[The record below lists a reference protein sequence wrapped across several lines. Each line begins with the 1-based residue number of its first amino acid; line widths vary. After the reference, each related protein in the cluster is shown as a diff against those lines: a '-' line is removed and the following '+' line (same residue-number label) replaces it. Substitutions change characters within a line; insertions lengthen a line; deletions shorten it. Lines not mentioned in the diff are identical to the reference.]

1 MALIKTSGLVLKY
14 VNLND
19 NDRLFTIFTKD
30 MGKITAMSKGIRSH
44 KHKDFASLGLYSFSE
59 LVLDDSRGLI
69 YINSAQLIENFYN
82 LRTMLEKTSLV
93 SYFADLVS
101 FLSDE
106 ITGDTEFFSFILNT
120 IYLTA
125 KVEPEKIEDAISELL
140 RIKTIFEIKCVCVSG
155 YMPDGF
161 VCAKC
166 NSKDKLVYFDTVG
179 GRAVCEKCFESY
191 FSPEIL
197 KCDEN
202 ALKIISYIC
211 HCDYKSVFNFKASPE
226 GIKSA
231 NEISERYLVNKL
243 EYLPPALEY
252 YKSL

>member
-1 MALIKTSGLVLKY
+1 MALIKTSGLILKY

-69 YINSAQLIENFYN
+69 YINSANLIENFYN

-101 FLSDE
+101 FLADE
-106 ITGDTEFFSFILNT
+106 ISGDDEFFSFILNT

-125 KVEPEKIEDAISELL
+125 KVEPEKIDDAIS
-140 RIKTIFEIKCVCVSG
+140 
-155 YMPDGF
+155 
-161 VCAKC
+161 
-166 NSKDKLVYFDTVG
+166 
-179 GRAVCEKCFESY
+179 
-191 FSPEIL
+191 
-197 KCDEN
+197 
-202 ALKIISYIC
+202 
-211 HCDYKSVFNFKASPE
+211 
-226 GIKSA
+226 
-231 NEISERYLVNKL
+231 
-243 EYLPPALEY
+243 
-252 YKSL
+252 